1 MFFSYGKKGPQE
13 SVTPK
18 DGKWR
23 SVPRVPFVNPKPL
36 KAWALLDMANLSKVQ
51 NDLFIKELKKE
62 AANMGMNPQDPGFVA
77 TCRQEQFESKFRE
90 LLKGNQHMRPEII
103 VVIMVDKSSDIY
115 QKAKLI
121 GDTEKSIPTQFVLKR
136 NATGKGPNDPKVQQ
150 TIHNIIL
157 KVRQ

>member
-1 MFFSYGKKGPQE
+1 M
-13 SVTPK
+13 TPK
-18 DGKWR
+18 DGKWDLRR
-23 SVPRVPFVNPKPL
+23 SLPRVPFVNPKPL
-36 KAWALLDMANLSKVQ
+36 KAWALLDMANLQKGL
-51 NDLFIKELKKE
+51 DLFIQGLKKE
-62 AANMGMNPQDPGFVA
+62 AANMGMNPQNPGVVD
-77 TCRQEQFESKFRE
+77 TCRPDQFESKFRQIVE
-90 LLKGNQHMRPEII
+90 RKPEII
-103 VVIMVDKSSDIY
+103 VVIMLDKSSDIY